1 MVSQFDVGTA
11 LRRHGD
17 SPSQVAWPVLHDFA
31 LSGFKHTVL
40 KPSSFKK
47 RLITVCYFHTDK
59 ARTPM
64 AEDGPENKKTPPQ
77 SMSMIEPRLRN
88 IYLSFYKESYFKP
101 SALDLK
107 TKELIAIGCSL
118 VAKCEGCLEG
128 HLKKALELG
137 LTKDEISD
145 AIAIAVGIAAAG
157 IVDFSDKA
165 AIKLD
170 LHHFE

>member
-1 MVSQFDVGTA
+1 MANDEPEVKN
-11 LRRHGD
+11 
-17 SPSQVAWPVLHDFA
+17 SPPA
-31 LSGFKHTVL
+31 
-40 KPSSFKK
+40 
-47 RLITVCYFHTDK
+47 
-59 ARTPM
+59 
-64 AEDGPENKKTPPQ
+64 

-107 TKELIAIGCSL
+107 TKELIAIGCCL
-118 VAKCEGCLEG
+118 LAKCEGCLEG

-137 LTKDEISD
+137 ITKHEISD

-157 IVDFSDKA
+157 VVDFTDKT